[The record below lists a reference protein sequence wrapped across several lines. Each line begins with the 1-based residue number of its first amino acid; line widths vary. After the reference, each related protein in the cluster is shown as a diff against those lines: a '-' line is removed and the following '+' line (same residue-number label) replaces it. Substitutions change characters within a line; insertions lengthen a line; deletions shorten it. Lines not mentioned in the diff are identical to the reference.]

1 MIENKGKTL
10 FTEKKGGFGETH
22 PNADA
27 LFTHSSFIRRVD
39 VTIRTIPGLCI
50 VEKMIATKTKIN
62 KTNKTTI
69 MKKFLLAGLFAFVLS
84 ATSFAASNEA
94 NSKAVAH
101 LETAYTNAKDVSW
114 VITSDY
120 QKASFTIGNEKTDV
134 YYNADGEILG
144 SSKTMAYDKLP
155 KAALETLSSEYTFPD
170 YQLKDCIKFTDAT
183 DHTSYFVSFDNENE
197 NIILKI
203 SDNGVVSL
211 ADSNE

>member
-1 MIENKGKTL
+1 
-10 FTEKKGGFGETH
+10 
-22 PNADA
+22 
-27 LFTHSSFIRRVD
+27 
-39 VTIRTIPGLCI
+39 
-50 VEKMIATKTKIN
+50 
-62 KTNKTTI
+62 